1 MSSQED
7 VQRSSLI
14 ALLVSFYYADPS
26 STTAFRNIKFA
37 NQLQQSGGTAGVAVD
52 CILFPLDTM
61 KTRLQSEQGF
71 KAAGGFRTVYAG
83 LGSAV
88 VGSLPSAALFFLV
101 YEGAK
106 NLLPKNHSA
115 SVMVAASAGEVAAC
129 LVRVPVEVVKQRTQ
143 ATGHSSYVNLK
154 KTIASEG
161 IRGLYR
167 GYTTTV
173 FREIPFAFIQ
183 FPIWESV
190 KRKIAQY
197 HGRTWCTPS
206 EATISGAIAGGF
218 AAFLTTPL
226 DVSKTRVMLAE
237 KGSSLSSGSVLF
249 ALRTIFLQKGIRG
262 LFAGVVPRV
271 TWISVGG
278 AIFLGGYEKTAQTL
292 ETHF

>member
-1 MSSQED
+1 LSEG
-7 VQRSSLI
+7 
-14 ALLVSFYYADPS
+14 
-26 STTAFRNIKFA
+26 
-37 NQLQQSGGTAGVAVD
+37 QSGGAAGVAVD
-52 CILFPLDTM
+52 TMLFPLDTI
-61 KTRLQSEQGF
+61 KTRLQSQEGF
-71 KAAGGFRTVYAG
+71 RASGGFRSIYAG
-83 LGSAV
+83 LGSSV
-88 VGSLPSAALFFLV
+88 VGSLPSAALFFFV
-101 YEGAK
+101 YEGIK
-106 NLLPKNHSA
+106 KTLPWSHHPA
-115 SVMVAASAGEVAAC
+115 SVMLAATAGEVAAC

-143 ATGHSSYVNLK
+143 ATGHSSYINFR

-183 FPIWESV
+183 FPIWEV
-190 KRKIAQY
+190 IKTKIATY
-197 HGRTWCTPS
+197 NGRKSCTPS
-206 EATISGAIAGGF
+206 EATVSGAIAGGI

-237 KGSSLSSGSVLF
+237 KGSSLSSGSVFF

-262 LFAGVVPRV
+262 LFAGVLPRV

-292 ETHF
+292 ETHFPHL